1 MEVELRKNNLK
12 KYRIYILLFVHSPNE
27 FDNDFCNHGY
37 VISHSFNNLF
47 LMSLV
52 LFNTP
57 QTHLNFK
64 TKLK

>member
-1 MEVELRKNNLK
+1 MKYIFTKK
-12 KYRIYILLFVHSPNE
+12 KYRIYILLFVNSPNE
-27 FDNDFCNHGY
+27 FDNDLYNCGY
-37 VISHSFNNLF
+37 VISYSFNNLF

-57 QTHLNFK
+57 QIHLNFK